1 MANAQEPTSLPMKP
15 RMQWCPPSLLPFKD
29 NFDAAL
35 FSKENLVG
43 VGVVIRDGGGLPIAA
58 LCKHVHYLCNVVDSE
73 ALAAHKA
80 VQFALEVG
88 LSEVEME
95 GGSLLICNALKD
107 RDPCFASFG
116 NIIEDTL
123 ALAGGLQR
131 VVISHVKRDGNKAAH
146 ILARQAAQLSCDCL
160 VWLEDVP
167 EFLESVI
174 LSEMI

>member
-1 MANAQEPTSLPMKP
+1 M
-15 RMQWCPPSLLPFKD
+15 
-29 NFDAAL
+29 
-35 FSKENLVG
+35 
-43 VGVVIRDGGGLPIAA
+43 VIRDGGGHPIVA
-58 LCKHVHYLCNVVDSE
+58 LCKHVHYLCNAVDSE
-73 ALAAHKA
+73 VLAAHKA
-80 VQFALEVG
+80 VQFALDVG

-95 GGSLLICNALKD
+95 GGSLLICNASKD

-131 VVISHVKRDGNKAAH
+131 VLISHVKRDGNKAAH